1 MGRKGAKEQ
10 RQMSADEFRWQ
21 REETERQR
29 GERTEARETLMPE
42 YLRLYEESFGYEP
55 EGFQR
60 KLFGEKERENILTS
74 SVRAARLPYEQAE
87 DVTQQRLARTRNP
100 AGYGAAQAELA
111 RGKSRGMADITRR
124 TEAGLTEAESRE
136 EFNRMGW
143 LEGERFKRQM
153 GGLGGLAQLFGIDT
167 QLLMSQLGGATGAL
181 GQHAAGIEPGLMETV
196 IGPVLGGAAGGA
208 SAAAGAKWF

>member
-60 KLFGEKERENILTS
+60 KLFGDKERERILSTS
-74 SVRAARLPYEQAE
+74 IRSARLPYEEAQ

-100 AGYGAAQAELA
+100 AGFAAGAAELA
-111 RGKSRGMADITRR
+111 RGKSRGMADIARR
-124 TEAGLTEAESRE
+124 TESSLSEAESQT
-136 EFNRMGW
+136 EFQRMGW

-181 GQHAAGIEPGLMETV
+181 GAHAAGIEPGLMETV
-196 IGPVLGGAAGGA
+196 IGPVLGGAATGGA
-208 SAAAGAKWF
+208 AAAGAKWF

>member
-10 RQMSADEFRWQ
+10 RRMSSDEFRWQ

-29 GERTEARETLMPE
+29 AERTEARETLMPE

-60 KLFGEKERENILTS
+60 KLFGDKERERILST
-74 SVRAARLPYEQAE
+74 SVRSARLPYEEAQ

-100 AGYGAAQAELA
+100 AGYAAAQAELA
-111 RGKSRGMADITRR
+111 RGKSRGVADITRR
-124 TEAGLTEAESRE
+124 TEAGLSEAESRE
-136 EFNRMGW
+136 EFSRMGW

-181 GQHAAGIEPGLMETV
+181 GAHAQGIEPGLMETV
-196 IGPVLGGAAGGA
+196 IGPVLGGAATGGA
-208 SAAAGAKWF
+208 AAAGAKWF

>member
-10 RQMSADEFRWQ
+10 REMSADEFRWQ

-29 GERTEARETLMPE
+29 AERTEARETLMPE

-60 KLFGEKERENILTS
+60 KLFGDKERERILST
-74 SVRAARLPYEQAE
+74 SVRSARLPYEEAQ
-87 DVTQQRLARTRNP
+87 DVTSNRLSRTRNT

-111 RGKSRGMADITRR
+111 RGKSRGIADITRR
-124 TEAGLTEAESRE
+124 TEAGLSEAESRE
-136 EFNRMGW
+136 EFSRMGW

-181 GQHAAGIEPGLMETV
+181 GQHAQGIEPGLMETV
-196 IGPVLGGAAGGA
+196 IGPVLGGAASGA

>member
-10 RQMSADEFRWQ
+10 RELSRDEFEWQ
-21 REETERQR
+21 RAETERQR
-29 GERTEARETLMPE
+29 GERTEAREQLMPE
-42 YLRLYEESFGYEP
+42 YLRLYEESFGYKP
-55 EGFQR
+55 EGFQA
-60 KLFGEKERENILTS
+60 KLFSPQQRENILST
-74 SVRAARLPYEQAE
+74 SVRGARLPYEEAQ
-87 DVTQQRLARTRNP
+87 DVTEQRLSRTRNP
-100 AGYGAAQAELA
+100 AGYAAAQAELA
-111 RGKSRGMADITRR
+111 RGKSRGVADITRK
-124 TEAGLTEAESRE
+124 TEAGLSERESRE
-136 EFNRMGW
+136 EFSRMDW
-143 LEGERFKRQM
+143 LEGERFKRQL

>member
-10 RQMSADEFRWQ
+10 RELSRDEFEWQ
-21 REETERQR
+21 RKETERQR
-29 GERTEARETLMPE
+29 GERTEARGQLMPE
-42 YLRLYEESFGYEP
+42 YLKLYDESFGYEP

-60 KLFGEKERENILTS
+60 KLFTPGQRENILSTS
-74 SVRAARLPYEQAE
+74 IRSARLPYEEAQ
-87 DVTQQRLARTRNP
+87 DIGQQRLARTRNQ
-100 AGYGAAQAELA
+100 AGFGAQQAELA

-124 TEAGLTEAESRE
+124 TEAGLTEAESQE
-136 EFNRMGW
+136 EFRRMGW

>member
-10 RQMSADEFRWQ
+10 REMSADEFRWQ

-29 GERTEARETLMPE
+29 AERTEARETLMPE
-42 YLRLYEESFGYEP
+42 YLKLYNESFGYEP
-55 EGFQR
+55 EGFQA
-60 KLFGEKERENILTS
+60 KLFTPAQRENILAT
-74 SVRAARLPYEQAE
+74 SVRSARQPWEEAA
-87 DVTQQRLARTRNP
+87 DVGEQRLARTRNQ
-100 AGYGAAQAELA
+100 AGYGAQAAELA

-124 TEAGLTEAESRE
+124 TEADLTTRESE
-136 EFNRMGW
+136 TEFNRMGW
-143 LEGERFKRQM
+143 LEGERFKREM

-181 GQHAAGIEPGLMETV
+181 GQHASGIEPGLMETV
-196 IGPVLGGAAGGA
+196 IGPMLSGAAGGA